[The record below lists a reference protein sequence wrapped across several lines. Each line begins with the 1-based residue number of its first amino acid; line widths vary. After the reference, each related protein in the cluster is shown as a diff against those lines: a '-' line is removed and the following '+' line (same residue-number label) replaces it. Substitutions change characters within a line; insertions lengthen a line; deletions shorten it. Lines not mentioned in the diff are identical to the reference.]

1 MAVLT
6 LREILSFDI
15 LGAAE
20 PEILCGERALDRPVR
35 WVHSSEIYEIG
46 PLLSGGELLLTT
58 GLGLAGADA
67 GARRH
72 YVRELDERG
81 VAGIAVEL
89 GRTLAEMPY
98 ELLDESRRR
107 GLPLVALR
115 AVVPFIRI
123 AEAANTAIVTQSLTD
138 RPHPAADREG
148 RAAALLAELAGGT
161 ALSQS
166 DVLARARALDF
177 RPDRGRRLVGVAAT
191 GGPEALAVL
200 DRAAELLDAPLLR
213 APVPGGAVAALL
225 AVPAGAGDAV
235 RAVQRALAASGAGTG
250 AAGTA
255 GTGAEAG
262 GTGGTGTAAGPGG
275 GHGRG
280 HRGGPE
286 GGTGSGSPS
295 ALEAGRPALALGPAA
310 PADAAWSRWGE
321 SLREA
326 RAALVLALTVPPP
339 EPDCCAGGVLV
350 TTSRA
355 LALERQLTGD
365 GVRGPASGG
374 GHHGAASLGPARRD
388 RLANLVSRALGPLLE
403 WEAAHASD
411 LVRTLEVHLRNGCS
425 PTRTAALLHV
435 GRQSLYQRLDRIESL
450 LGLPVADPEC
460 HAELLLACCA
470 HRLLRA
476 QE

>member
-1 MAVLT
+1 MAALT

-15 LGAAE
+15 LGDAE
-20 PEILCGERALDRPVR
+20 PEILCGENGLDRPVR

-89 GRTLAEMPY
+89 GRSLAEMPY

-138 RPHPAADREG
+138 RPHPAAADRDG
-148 RAAALLAELAGGT
+148 RAAALLAELAEGT

-191 GGPEALAVL
+191 GVAPGGAVNGSGTGAAEAVALL
-200 DRAAELLDAPLLR
+200 DRAAVILDAPLLR
-213 APVPGGAVAALL
+213 APVPGGTVAALL
-225 AVPAGAGDAV
+225 AVPAGAGDPV
-235 RAVQRALAASGAGTG
+235 RAAQRALTAAGAGG
-250 AAGTA
+250 PGD
-255 GTGAEAG
+255 
-262 GTGGTGTAAGPGG
+262 GPGG
-275 GHGRG
+275 GSA
-280 HRGGPE
+280 GGP
-286 GGTGSGSPS
+286 GSGIGSG
-295 ALEAGRPALALGPAA
+295 AGAATGRSTVALGPAA
-310 PADAAWSRWGE
+310 PGDAAWSRWGE

-326 RAALVLALTVPPP
+326 RTALALALAVPPP
-339 EPDCCAGGVLV
+339 EPDCCAGGGVLV

-365 GVRGPASGG
+365 GLPGPVSGAFD
-374 GHHGAASLGPARRD
+374 GAPFDGVASLGPARRD
-388 RLANLVSRALGPLLE
+388 RLAYLVSRSLGPLLE

-425 PTRTAALLHV
+425 PTRTAGLLHV
-435 GRQSLYQRLDRIESL
+435 GRQSLYQRLERIESL
-450 LGLPVADPEC
+450 LGLPVTDPEC

-476 QE
+476 DG